1 MQQATET
8 LREARLLLETGS
20 WRGSINRAY
29 YAMFYAGLALLATRD
44 LGTSKHTAVLSL
56 FDREFVKQN
65 ILPQEL
71 SHVFHAAFIQRLRSD
86 YGETADAD
94 QDVAEKTLKAAETF
108 VKAAERLLATE
119 GHLRDA
125 AESS

>member
-108 VKAAERLLATE
+108 VKASERLLATE